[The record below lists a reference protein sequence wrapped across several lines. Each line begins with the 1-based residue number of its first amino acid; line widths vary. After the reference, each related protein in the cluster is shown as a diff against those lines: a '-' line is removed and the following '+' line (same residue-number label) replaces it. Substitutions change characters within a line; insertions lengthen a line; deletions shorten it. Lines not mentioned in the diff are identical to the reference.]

1 MGKCMAPCA
10 FFRTMRHQ
18 LDVIS
23 TSVPF
28 RALVGTMPAFDQRL
42 SDSDLDD
49 LVKYL
54 HTLKNNVLM
63 LLDGLLRY
71 RHPDFTNEVLDDVER
86 FLDGLNE
93 HPFQIPE
100 KLAAIRTSRLLQQ
113 SDKASQVNGGAG
125 SETA

>member
-1 MGKCMAPCA
+1 
-10 FFRTMRHQ
+10 
-18 LDVIS
+18 
-23 TSVPF
+23 
-28 RALVGTMPAFDQRL
+28 MPAFDQRL